1 MYTKKWKSAL
11 SALLATMIV
20 VASTAFAAAQE
31 KKSAPPAASVDL
43 KITSPEEL
51 GEHLQATS
59 VTIRAGGSEGSST
72 VCRVVNGRTYLT
84 TAAHVVAGLRSTREI
99 IDSKTGTR
107 RMVVEFDDASV
118 ILQYRDDEGRTVGDV
133 RWFARVVK
141 YSDAENGEDLA
152 LLELRRKGAFDKSA
166 SFYLDK
172 NLPPV
177 GTTLYHMGSL
187 LGQFGSNSMTRGIMS
202 QHGRLLYGKI
212 YDQTTVAAF
221 PGSSGGGVYD
231 SKGKYVGMVVRGAGE
246 TFNLIVPVR
255 RMKAWTERN
264 GIQWAL
270 DHSVPVPSEE
280 ELKKLPADDSGYSFS
295 SGERAKDNG
304 KDGKSFRFLIRHIGT
319 DGTGLMEG
327 AITPQDPL
335 ILRVIREFRK

>member
-1 MYTKKWKSAL
+1 M
-11 SALLATMIV
+11 ATIL
-20 VASTAFAAAQE
+20 VASTALEAAQE
-31 KKSAPPAASVDL
+31 KKPAPTSASADL
-43 KITSPEEL
+43 KIGSPEDL

-59 VTIRAGGSEGSST
+59 VTIRAGFTEGSST
-72 VCRVVNGRTYLT
+72 VCRVVDGRTYLI
-84 TAAHVVAGLRSTREI
+84 TAGHVVAGLRSTREI

-133 RWFARVVK
+133 RWFARIVK
-141 YSDAENGEDLA
+141 YSDAENCEDLA
-152 LLELRRKGAFDKSA
+152 LIELRRKGAFDKSA

-172 NLPPV
+172 KLPPV

-202 QHGRLLYGKI
+202 QHGRVYMGKV

-231 SKGKYVGMVVRGAGE
+231 GKGKYVGMVVRGAGE

-255 RMKAWTERN
+255 RLKAWTERN

-270 DHSVPVPSEE
+270 DHSLPVPSEE
-280 ELKKLPADDSGYSFS
+280 ELKKLHADDSGYSFS
-295 SGERAKDNG
+295 SGERAKENG
-304 KDGKSFRFLIRHIGT
+304 KDAKDFRFLIRPIGT
-319 DGTGLMEG
+319 NGTGLMEG
-327 AITPQDPL
+327 TITPQDPL

>member
-1 MYTKKWKSAL
+1 MKTKWKGAL
-11 SALLATMIV
+11 VALIATMIV

-31 KKSAPPAASVDL
+31 KKTAPPAASVDL

-51 GEHLQATS
+51 GEYLQKIS
-59 VTIRAGGSEGSST
+59 VTLRSGRAEGSGT
-72 VCRVVNGRTYLT
+72 ICRIMDGRVYVLT
-84 TAAHVVAGLRSTREI
+84 AGHVIEDLRSTREI
-99 IDSKTGTR
+99 IDGKTGTKR
-107 RMVVEFDDASV
+107 IVVEFEDPSI
-118 ILQYRDDEGRTVGDV
+118 ILQYRDKEGRTTGDV

-141 YSDAENGEDLA
+141 YSDADNGEDLA
-152 LLELRRKGAFDKSA
+152 LLELRQKDTFGSSA

-172 NLPPV
+172 KLPAV

-187 LGQFGSNSMTRGIMS
+187 LGQFGANSMTRGIMS

-231 SKGKYVGMVVRGAGE
+231 GKGKYVGMVVRGAGE

-255 RMKAWTERN
+255 RIKAWTERN
-264 GIQWAL
+264 GIQWVL

-280 ELKKLPADDSGYSFS
+280 ELNKLHADDSGYSFS
-295 SGERAKDNG
+295 SSDRAKN
-304 KDGKSFRFLIRHIGT
+304 GKSFRFLIRPIGS
-319 DGTGLMEG
+319 DGAGLMEG

-335 ILRVIREFRK
+335 ILRVIRELKK